1 MAKHSQT
8 IRRQQFTNCLS
19 GFDHFVGLV
28 LKGLK
33 NILKFSVIY
42 FRYFQVSSA
51 LFYEPPEKYATSI
64 TWNYASVLKLWNL

>member
-1 MAKHSQT
+1 M
-8 IRRQQFTNCLS
+8 
-19 GFDHFVGLV
+19 FDHFVGLV

-51 LFYEPPEKYATSI
+51 LFYEPSEKYATNI
-64 TWNYASVLKLWNL
+64 TFEAMQVFWNYGTYNYDKKY